1 MASLT
6 IPRALSAGLLVLG
19 CLTYSESLDWRGT
32 RFGGFFLTPNL
43 VVPSVGLADW
53 SGARDGRPVYQHAL
67 TAVDGVPVSSSAE
80 AYARTRAHQVGDSV
94 AYTFSYEGHVEER
107 RLPLAPFDARSHFLI
122 FGTYLL
128 NGAMYLLLAAL
139 AAERWR
145 DGGPFPGLAAF
156 GWVGAAFAF
165 TAMDLYGPGR
175 LFRLHVLAESMLA
188 GAAAHLTIG
197 CLRLS
202 ASRRAGALKLAY
214 GLPLSLAVAYE
225 LLLNEPAAYSA
236 IHDVAQALG
245 IVPVIALVA
254 VLALGE
260 HRLAPELTTTGARH
274 VLAGAFVG
282 VVIPAALLAVSGA
295 AGGRVPVNAVAWV
308 AFVFPLT
315 CIAAFPQ
322 LLPSRVRPTLARAIG

>member
-1 MASLT
+1 MSSLT
-6 IPRALSAGLLVLG
+6 IQRTLSAGLLVLG
-19 CLTYSESLDWRGT
+19 CLTYTESLDWRGA
-32 RFGGFFLTPNL
+32 RFGGFFLMPNM

-53 SGARDGRPVYQHAL
+53 SGAREGRPVYQHAL
-67 TAVDGVPVSSSAE
+67 TAIDGVPVSTTAE
-80 AYARTRAHQVGDSV
+80 AYARSRAHHTGDAV
-94 AYTFSYEGHVEER
+94 AFTFAYQGDVAER
-107 RLPLAPFDARSHFLI
+107 GFPIAPFDARAHFLI

-145 DGGPFPGLAAF
+145 EGGPFPGLAAF
-156 GWVGAAFAF
+156 GWVGATFAF
-165 TAMDLYGPGR
+165 TAIDAYDAGR
-175 LFRLHVLAESMLA
+175 LFRLHVLAESLLA

-202 ASRRAGALKLAY
+202 AGRRLGALKLAY

-236 IHDVAQALG
+236 IHNVAQALG
-245 IVPVIALVA
+245 IVPVLALVA

-274 VLAGAFVG
+274 VLAGAFIG

-295 AGGRVPVNAVAWV
+295 TGGRVPVNAVAWV

-322 LLPSRVRPTLARAIG
+322 LLPSRVRPVLARAI

>member
-1 MASLT
+1 M
-6 IPRALSAGLLVLG
+6 
-19 CLTYSESLDWRGT
+19 
-32 RFGGFFLTPNL
+32 PNL
-43 VVPSVGLADW
+43 VVPSVGLTDW
-53 SGARDGRPVYQHAL
+53 SGTREGRPVYQHAL
-67 TAVDGVPVSSSAE
+67 TAVDGVAVSSTAE
-80 AYARTRAHQVGDSV
+80 AYARTRAHHTGESV
-94 AYTFSYEGHVEER
+94 TYTFAYQGRVEER
-107 RLPLAPFDARSHFLI
+107 RLPLAPFGARDHFLI

-165 TAMDLYGPGR
+165 SAIDLYGPGH
-175 LFRLHVLAESMLA
+175 LFRLHALAESLLA

-202 ASRRAGALKLAY
+202 PSRRAGAVKLAY

-225 LLLNEPAAYSA
+225 LLLHEPAAYSA
-236 IHDVAQALG
+236 IHNVAQALG
-245 IVPVIALVA
+245 IVPVLALVA
-254 VLALGE
+254 VLALGDR
-260 HRLAPELTTTGARH
+260 HLAPELTATGARH
-274 VLAGAFVG
+274 VLAGAFIG
-282 VVIPAALLAVSGA
+282 VVVPAALLAVSGA
-295 AGGRVPVNAVAWV
+295 AGGRVPVNAVAWI

-322 LLPSRVRPTLARAIG
+322 LLPSRVRPALVRAI

>member
-1 MASLT
+1 MSNRT

-19 CLTYSESLDWRGT
+19 CLTYTESLDWRGA
-32 RFGGFFLTPNL
+32 RFGGFFLMPNM

-53 SGARDGRPVYQHAL
+53 SGALEGRPVYQHAL
-67 TAVDGVPVSSSAE
+67 TAIDGVPVSSTAE
-80 AYARTRAHQVGDSV
+80 AYARTRAHHVGDTV
-94 AYTFSYEGHVEER
+94 AYTFAYDGHVEER
-107 RLPLAPFDARSHFLI
+107 RLPLAPFDARDHFLI
-122 FGTYLL
+122 FGTYLV
-128 NGAMYLLLAAL
+128 NGAMYLLLAVL

-145 DGGPFPGLAAF
+145 EGGPFPSLAAF

-165 TAMDLYGPGR
+165 TAIDAYGAGR
-175 LFRLHVLAESMLA
+175 LFRLHVLAESLLA
-188 GAAAHLTIG
+188 GAAAHVTIG

-202 ASRRAGALKLAY
+202 AARRSGAVKLAY
-214 GLPLSLAVAYE
+214 GIPLSLAVVYE
-225 LLLNEPAAYSA
+225 LLINEPAAYSA
-236 IHDVAQALG
+236 IHNVAQALG
-245 IVPVIALVA
+245 IVPVLALVA

-274 VLAGAFVG
+274 VLAGAFLG

-295 AGGRVPVNAVAWV
+295 AGGRVPVNAVAWI

-322 LLPSRVRPTLARAIG
+322 LLPQRVRPVLARSY